1 MRKFKQ
7 FLTAAAALSLLSS
20 TEPARAD
27 PIKDIVLVHGAWVD
41 ASGWKPVYEILT
53 KEGFKV
59 TMVRNRKPRSRTM
72 SPQRSEFSTFKTAP
86 RFLSGIA
93 MAARSSPRQAS
104 CASLHSWW
112 LPTMPHE
119 PGTFGAVPHRKKPRR
134 TGRRRGFSFPAAT
147 GTCVTMGD
155 RVRHTARLEC
165 RDERRYQR
173 KPRMMVKTQAAL
185 RQGLKAAPDPTHRP
199 HDDVDEEPSN
209 GDGSQG

>member
-1 MRKFKQ
+1 MLFGRGPGTV
-7 FLTAAAALSLLSS
+7 LRVLYTGLL
-20 TEPARAD
+20 
-27 PIKDIVLVHGAWVD
+27 
-41 ASGWKPVYEILT
+41 
-53 KEGFKV
+53 
-59 TMVRNRKPRSRTM
+59 
-72 SPQRSEFSTFKTAP
+72 
-86 RFLSGIA
+86 
-93 MAARSSPRQAS
+93 
-104 CASLHSWW
+104 
-112 LPTMPHE
+112 TMPHE

-173 KPRMMVKTQAAL
+173 KPRKMVKTQAAL

-209 GDGSQG
+209 GDDSQG